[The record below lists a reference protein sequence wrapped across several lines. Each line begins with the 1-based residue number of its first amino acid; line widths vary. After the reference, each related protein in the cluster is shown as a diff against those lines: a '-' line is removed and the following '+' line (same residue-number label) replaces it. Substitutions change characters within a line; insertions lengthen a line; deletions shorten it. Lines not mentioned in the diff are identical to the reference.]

1 MIVGREA
8 RRGLA
13 LAALVALLVP
23 PLLSQAYVLAGARAA
38 RPAQVRPVSRRR
50 TSGAA

>member
-23 PLLSQAYVLAGARAA
+23 PLLSQAYVLVGARAA
-38 RPAQVRPVSRRR
+38 RPAQVRPVSRWRI
-50 TSGAA
+50 SGAA